1 MNFDGISCRF
11 DFHFNDAFSC
21 FLTNCYADWKPN
33 QITIAEFDTS
43 AFISVI
49 H

>member
-1 MNFDGISCRF
+1 MNFDGISIALIF
-11 DFHFNDAFSC
+11 TSDTFSC
-21 FLTNCYADWKPN
+21 FYQLLRGLIN

-49 H
+49 LKTS